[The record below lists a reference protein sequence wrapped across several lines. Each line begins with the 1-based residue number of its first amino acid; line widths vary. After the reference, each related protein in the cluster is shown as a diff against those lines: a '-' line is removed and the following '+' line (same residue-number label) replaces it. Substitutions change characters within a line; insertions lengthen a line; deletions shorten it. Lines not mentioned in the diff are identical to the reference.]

1 MAEFDLE
8 GARKA
13 GVGDAEIADTLAPKL
28 NYDIEGAR
36 KAGISDSEIAS
47 ALAEKFN
54 STQTTEVTKPWQ
66 ADRITN
72 NGPYGTGLLFQ
83 NTEGGAA
90 TGNPSIQRQGSKAYK
105 GDVSTLGKMGEI
117 AGSGAIGGALGAF
130 GSEITG
136 AAGRGI
142 SVLPMPGARVIGA
155 GLEAASGAMKA
166 GGRLAPAIAGTI
178 SGLASESAGQIAEG
192 QGASPATAE
201 AIRFVAGA
209 AGAETANIAKQVLQA
224 YVVKPSLSLI
234 SYGKKML
241 AKSALDKL
249 DSAPQTLTEQEK
261 AFINSEL
268 AALRG
273 GDATGAPTQ
282 ELSNIGSIM
291 GAEGKRLMTSA
302 DTQMID
308 ALRKQGQ
315 IGGVSGYPSSASN
328 LSDIGEQIRAAVL
341 PRFEAL
347 DTAQKTAYKETQAI
361 RDSIVKARES
371 SGLGGQ
377 WVSQSPEFG
386 SLVSEIQGQLNNV
399 KAMNRSPDIQSSYQR
414 ILNDLVNSEK
424 DVFGNPKPTSFQA
437 LDDVRRKLG
446 EAFAGKPP
454 EGYGAIEKTAAR
466 DLYGKISEIQK
477 NFVGG
482 ENGPQAK
489 LLADYAA
496 DIPGLQQFTSKIGKR
511 VTGLDQY
518 REGVYST
525 DAKDIPAVFFKSKQ
539 SIMDLK
545 NMLGSTAKVENAAL
559 AYADHSLAGMDSAQA
574 RKWMGKNA
582 EWLGQTSTT
591 RRLVDNYVTRLEGA
605 ERSFKNAQEFAKQAE
620 KDAAMLIGK
629 GIPEQRAIDLIRS
642 GDAQFW
648 DKVAPVI
655 AQSPTAKKDM
665 VMAVRQTVA
674 DMPNTEATS
683 MFFNTNIRPFLE
695 KANIATKQEMDFIS
709 GKLKNIMEMNIP
721 EKEKLGHIKTLIL
734 GGTAGWLG
742 SAISRTGFKSMVWAI
757 PQ

>member
-13 GVGDAEIADTLAPKL
+13 GVGDAEIADALAPKL

-36 KAGISDSEIAS
+36 KAGISDTDIAT
-47 ALAEKFN
+47 ALSEKFN
-54 STQTTEVTKPWQ
+54 
-66 ADRITN
+66 ATN
-72 NGPYGTGLLFQ
+72 NGQPWKAGRVTDNKQFGEGSLFQ
-83 NTEGGAA
+83 DTQSGAA
-90 TGNPSIQRQGSKAYK
+90 TGNPLIQAQGSKAYK
-105 GDVSTLGKMGEI
+105 GDVSTAQRLGEI
-117 AGSGAIGGALGAF
+117 GASGALGGAMGAF

-136 AAGRGI
+136 AVGRGV
-142 SVLPMPGARVIGA
+142 SSLPIPGARVAGA
-155 GLEAASGAMKA
+155 GLEVASKALGA

-178 SGLASESAGQIAEG
+178 SGLASESAGQIAEN

-201 AIRFVAGA
+201 AVRFGAGA
-209 AGAETANIAKQVLQA
+209 IGSESANIAKQVLQA

-315 IGGVSGYPSSASN
+315 IGSVSGYPSSASN
-328 LSDIGEQIRAAVL
+328 LSDIGEQIRGAVL

-386 SLVSEIQGQLNNV
+386 SLVSEIQGQLNNA

-424 DVFGNPKPTSFQA
+424 DVFGKAKPTSFQA

-446 EAFAGKPP
+446 EAFAGRPP

-489 LLADYAA
+489 LLSDYAA

-545 NMLGSTAKVENAAL
+545 NMLGSTTKVENAAL

-574 RKWMGKNA
+574 RKWMGNNA

-695 KANIATKQEMDFIS
+695 KSNIATKQEMDFIS

-742 SAISRTGFKSMVWAI
+742 SAVSRTGFKSMAWAV